1 MSAANVSEFAAL
13 LRKMNFTYWCK
24 GQAHAASFILP
35 LLPASFARKLMRHR
49 LQKLMDHY
57 TDKKQLPVFDA
68 VMNLPRLKE

>member
-1 MSAANVSEFAAL
+1 
-13 LRKMNFTYWCK
+13 
-24 GQAHAASFILP
+24 
-35 LLPASFARKLMRHR
+35 MRHR